1 MTIEELIQKYRRQ
14 QKELTESQAYF
25 LAASTAH
32 ADMVERIFTDGNA
45 TDGNPIGVYDT
56 TKEMYVNPINAPR
69 GFTPEGKTGQQV
81 FKNGNK
87 HRTKYFKSYRDF
99 RANQQRETGFVN
111 LQLFGNLMSD
121 FSTSLR
127 RVSNTIFESRPRRK
141 ENEGKIIGNQ
151 RRFQKV
157 IFGAT
162 EKERETYRETL
173 NFEINK
179 ILNA

>member
-32 ADMVERIFTDGNA
+32 ADMVERIFTDGKA
-45 TDGNPIGVYDT
+45 SDGNPIGEYNPSDQL
-56 TKEMYVNPINAPR
+56 YVNPLNAPR
-69 GFTPEGKTGQQV
+69 GFTPEGKGGEQV

-87 HRTKYFKSYRDF
+87 HKTKYFKSYAAF

-127 RVSNTIFESRPRRK
+127 RVSDKVFESKPRRK
-141 ENEGKIIGNQ
+141 ENEDKILGNQ
-151 RRFQKV
+151 DRFKKV
-157 IFGAT
+157 IFGASDD
-162 EKERETYRETL
+162 ERKVYRETL
-173 NFEINK
+173 NFEIERM
-179 ILNA
+179 LNA